1 MAGTLLFDLDGTLVD
16 SAGDLAGSLD
26 TLMQEKGKAPIGI
39 DIGRQLIG
47 HGIANLVRSALKLR
61 GARDGE
67 EDSPADLKRFMEIYG
82 ARLTQT
88 TRPYPNVMATLQQ
101 LAAEGWTMA
110 VCTNKRELFAR
121 AIVDDLGMSK
131 FFPVVSGPD
140 TFGVGKPDPRHLLEI
155 PGDSGLRG
163 VPVHPVPPGVRLC
176 GVGRV
181 HEPSGEFGGRRVRAG
196 THADQRCEKHGA
208 GSRHS
213 GVTSVIGPRRACVRP
228 ASGPVGHVWRF
239 RAASR

>member
-140 TFGVGKPDPRHLLEI
+140 TFGVGKPDPRHLLEAAKAAGGGE
-155 PGDSGLRG
+155 PVLCVGDSEVDVAAAKAAQMPVIALSYGYSKLPLASLSPDAIVDHFNQ
-163 VPVHPVPPGVRLC
+163 VPAAIRNVLNKL
-176 GVGRV
+176 
-181 HEPSGEFGGRRVRAG
+181 SRA
-196 THADQRCEKHGA
+196 
-208 GSRHS
+208 
-213 GVTSVIGPRRACVRP
+213 
-228 ASGPVGHVWRF
+228 
-239 RAASR
+239 